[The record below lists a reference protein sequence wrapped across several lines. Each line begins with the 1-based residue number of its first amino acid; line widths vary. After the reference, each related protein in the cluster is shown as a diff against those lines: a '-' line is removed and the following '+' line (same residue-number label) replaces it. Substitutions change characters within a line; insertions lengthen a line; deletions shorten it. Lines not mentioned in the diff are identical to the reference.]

1 MSCPTSPVSAWEWE
15 QLTCPSSAMQRVYE
29 LARRIA
35 RTDLNLLITGE
46 PGTGRETLARFI
58 HRYSGQS
65 GRPFYRFSH
74 GRLLTRELDSR
85 LFRAEEAQPEKTNCC
100 SGTLFFRDLDAF
112 GAESQATLLHLLLR
126 CEAARASRPTLG
138 TADCRIIASASPEL
152 WRQVVA
158 GRFRNDLYE
167 RIRALEIRVPPL
179 RERPEDIRP
188 LTQHFFVG
196 WRLRYGLDPAPGPT
210 EDLTED
216 LMGALARHSWPGNVE
231 ELKDFFK
238 RVFLSGEALGEA
250 VNRLKPVET
259 AEPQPGPLGM
269 SELARRAGAR
279 VERELIRRVLQANG
293 WNRRRASQQLQIS
306 YRSLLEKMKR
316 FELR

>member
-15 QLTCPSSAMQRVYE
+15 QLTCPSPAMQRVYE

-46 PGTGRETLARFI
+46 QGTGRETLARFI

-65 GRPFYRFSH
+65 GRPFYRFSQD
-74 GRLLTRELDSR
+74 RPLISALDSR
-85 LFRAEEAQPEKTNCC
+85 LFRADEAEPGKANCC
-100 SGTLFFRDLDAF
+100 SGTLFFRDLDAL

-188 LTQHFFVG
+188 LTQHFFAG
-196 WRLRYGLDPAPGPT
+196 WRLRYGVDPVAG
-210 EDLTED
+210 LTED
-216 LMGALARHSWPGNVE
+216 LMGALERHSWPGNVE

-238 RVFLSGEALGEA
+238 RVFLSGEDLSEA
-250 VNRLKPVET
+250 VSRLKAVET
-259 AEPQPGPLGM
+259 AEPQPEPLGM
-269 SELARRAGAR
+269 PELARRAGAR
-279 VERELIRRVLQANG
+279 VEREVIRRVLQANG